1 MDESP
6 AALHCERSAV
16 RETTK
21 SRRLRARGWG
31 KIRVTTNFSR
41 ARVCGDSTRL
51 GLLVAAAIILVMS
64 RDETTRT

>member
-1 MDESP
+1 
-6 AALHCERSAV
+6 L
-16 RETTK
+16 K
-21 SRRLRARGWG
+21 WG
-31 KIRVTTNFSR
+31 KIGVATNFSR